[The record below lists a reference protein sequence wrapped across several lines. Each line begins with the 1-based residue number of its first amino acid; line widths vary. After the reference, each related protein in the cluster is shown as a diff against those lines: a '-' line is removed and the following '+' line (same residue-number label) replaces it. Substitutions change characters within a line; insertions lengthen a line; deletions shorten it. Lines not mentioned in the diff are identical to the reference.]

1 MKESLILRQKCTFLS
16 QKCAKNHLKMIILMA
31 VKGDLIR
38 FYSGFQAILKACRMR
53 LENRRVSRET
63 FGPLYAGEP
72 GTATWMASRH
82 AASLYLQ
89 LTFDKF

>member
-1 MKESLILRQKCTFLS
+1 MP
-16 QKCAKNHLKMIILMA
+16 KNTLKMIILMVA
-31 VKGDLIR
+31 KGNLIG
-38 FYSGFQAILKACRMR
+38 FYDGFNATLKTCRMR
-53 LENRRVSRET
+53 LENRRASRET